1 MRSQLATL
9 QTIGFVR
16 RAIVVSLI
24 QEGLLLSAAASL
36 LAAGLALVF
45 INGVA
50 VRFTMGAFAL
60 RVDSVAI
67 LIGCGVSLLLG
78 FLGALYPAVRALR
91 MPIVDGLKA
100 V

>member
-1 MRSQLATL
+1 
-9 QTIGFVR
+9 
-16 RAIVVSLI
+16 
-24 QEGLLLSAAASL
+24 L
-36 LAAGLALVF
+36 LAALLALVF
-45 INGVA
+45 INGMA

-60 RVDSVAI
+60 RVDSMAI

-91 MPIVDGLKA
+91 MPIVEGLKT